1 MYKFVNGLPHILG
14 FVFIWDKRQE
24 NQNVKFTNDK
34 PKRKLNKRKKKKPKN
49 QLKIQFNDIFD
60 IPYLCVCMATKNC
73 INFKLYYKISE
84 GKQ

>member
-34 PKRKLNKRKKKKPKN
+34 PKRKLNKRKKKKKNPKIN
-49 QLKIQFNDIFD
+49 LKFNSMI
-60 IPYLCVCMATKNC
+60 YLIYHIYVCAWQQ
-73 INFKLYYKISE
+73 KIA
-84 GKQ
+84 